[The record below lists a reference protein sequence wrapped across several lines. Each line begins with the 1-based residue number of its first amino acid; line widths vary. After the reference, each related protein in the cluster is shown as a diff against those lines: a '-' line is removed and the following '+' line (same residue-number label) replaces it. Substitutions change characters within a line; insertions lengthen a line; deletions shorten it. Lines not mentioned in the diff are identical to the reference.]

1 MLNVSI
7 KLGEMEEKS
16 GLAIAALN
24 KSIRVLKK
32 QKYRVSFEEKKCFY
46 FFLNFCSDSQTEKK
60 GILSS

>member
-32 QKYRVSFEEKKCFY
+32 NIQSISFEERHMGL
-46 FFLNFCSDSQTEKK
+46 FLNFCSDSQTEKK
-60 GILSS
+60 GILSL

>member
-32 QKYRVSFEEKKCFY
+32 QKYRVSFEEKNVFI
-46 FFLNFCSDSQTEKK
+46 FFNFCSDSQTEKK

>member
-16 GLAIAALN
+16 SLAIAALN

-32 QKYRVSFEEKKCFY
+32 QKYRVSVEEKKCFY
-46 FFLNFCSDSQTEKK
+46 FLNFCSDSQTEKK

>member
-32 QKYRVSFEEKKCFY
+32 QKYRVSFEEKNVLI
-46 FFLNFCSDSQTEKK
+46 FLNFCSDSQTEKK

>member
-32 QKYRVSFEEKKCFY
+32 QKYRVSFEEKK
-46 FFLNFCSDSQTEKK
+46 FFF
-60 GILSS
+60 